1 MNTKQWIAVVALMVA
16 LIVVVHAQTTQ
27 PKAPSQ
33 AAQLD
38 KIIQQNE
45 KILSGQDEILKA
57 VTQLRE
63 DMVVLKRRSS

>member
-1 MNTKQWIAVVALMVA
+1 MNTKKCIAAVALMVA

-38 KIIQQNE
+38 KIIQQND
-45 KILSGQDEILKA
+45 KILSNQDEIIKA
-57 VTQLRE
+57 IGELHQDL
-63 DMVVLKRRSS
+63 VVLKRRSS